1 VFHVKVIICAAWPGL
16 SVIVFCATVTLLP
29 VPLLTS
35 IVMVRFTGEVPELVT
50 ETVMLTDSPAVTD
63 WVEMVAAASWT
74 EDWGEVMMSVTM
86 VEWLMPL
93 DVAVTLIA

>member
-1 VFHVKVIICAAWPGL
+1 VIICAAWPEL
-16 SVIVFCATVTLLP
+16 STTVFCATVTLLP
-29 VPLLTS
+29 VPPLTS
-35 IVMVRFTGEVPELVT
+35 IVIVMFTGEIPELVT
-50 ETVMLTDSPAVTD
+50 ETVMLREFPAVSD
-63 WVEMVAAASWT
+63 WAESVAAASWT

>member
-16 SVIVFCATVTLLP
+16 SMTVFCATVTLLP

-35 IVMVRFTGEVPELVT
+35 MVIVMFTGVVPELVT

-63 WVEMVAAASWT
+63 WVGRVAAASWT